1 MTQWKSD
8 SSTALEETPRPV
20 TPGLRSFLASSHKAV
35 SRPHFLLRE
44 THGSRNALLLVRLPI
59 LVHPNT
65 PLRRKAAS
73 IFGQTPRL
81 CSLSLRSLFNPSAQ
95 SGACVSTLAKPR
107 FLPLRA
113 NCSRVPRFRHTS
125 LRSAYRLLFWLAR
138 LTPA

>member
-35 SRPHFLLRE
+35 SRPTFLLRE
-44 THGSRNALLLVRLPI
+44 THGSRNALLLFRLPI

-73 IFGQTPRL
+73 IFGETPRL
-81 CSLSLRSLFNPSAQ
+81 CSLYLSSLFNPIAQ
-95 SGACVSTLAKPR
+95 CGACVSTLSNPR
-107 FLPLRA
+107 FLPRRA
-113 NCSRVPRFRHTS
+113 NFSTVRLCVPNPRRS
-125 LRSAYRLLFWLAR
+125 L
-138 LTPA
+138 

>member
-1 MTQWKSD
+1 MTQGKSD
-8 SSTALEETPRPV
+8 KSTSLEEPQRRV

-35 SRPHFLLRE
+35 SRPTFLLRE

-73 IFGQTPRL
+73 IFGETPRL
-81 CSLSLRSLFNPSAQ
+81 CSLSLSSLFNPIAQ

-107 FLPLRA
+107 FLPRRA
-113 NCSRVPRFRHTS
+113 NCSIVPLFLHNS
-125 LRSAYRLLFWLAR
+125 LRSA
-138 LTPA
+138 